1 MEKQQVLIKHFK
13 KFKENKHQEALRR
26 IKYKKNG
33 DMQFGSAHRMV
44 WAKGAVEP
52 SGEDRFD
59 PDLGTDLSYPNIE
72 RLFTDH
78 ADAPIAL
85 PVKAFYD
92 LVTPLLGKVDQVY
105 ENSKKETKTRRVPI
119 SPIIDVRIEP
129 SKLLLTPI
137 QPNKHFVQASLACDT
152 GTVDVIEFRID
163 TAYLKDAL
171 MLYKQLK
178 INEVNL
184 TFRTAVRPVMFHAG
198 DVDYLIAPVRRG

>member
-13 KFKENKHQEALRR
+13 KFKENKSQEALQR
-26 IKYKKNG
+26 IKYKANG
-33 DMQFGSAHRMV
+33 DMQFGSSHRMV
-44 WAKGAVEP
+44 WAKGIVET
-52 SGEDRFD
+52 SDEDWFD
-59 PDLGTDLSYPNIE
+59 PALGEGFLYPTID
-72 RLFTDH
+72 RLFPDH
-78 ADAPIAL
+78 ADTMASL
-85 PVKAFYD
+85 PVKELYD
-92 LVTPLLGKVDQVY
+92 LLTPLLVKVDQVY

-184 TFRTAVRPVMFHAG
+184 TFRTAVMPVMFHAG